1 MNKEKIKVLLVD
13 YNQEARENM
22 EEYLEKQSDIEVV
35 ASVEDGLVACDSII
49 KTNPDVVIT
58 DLVMPQLDG
67 VGIIERINKENLSK
81 KPAFIVTT
89 AIATEDVMKKVMNLG
104 AQYYIMKPFEK
115 DMLLNRVRQ
124 IYKYNNQDE
133 NNKDYLITNK
143 EGDKTI
149 TLKERITNIMHD
161 LGVPAHIKGYQ
172 YLRDAI
178 MMVIEDLEMI
188 NGVTKLLYPDI
199 AKKYKTTSSRVE
211 RAIRHAIEVAWN
223 RGQVEVIDEIF
234 RYTISN
240 GKGKPTNSE
249 FIAMIADKIR
259 LEIAM

>member
-1 MNKEKIKVLLVD
+1 MLLVD
-13 YNQEARENM
+13 YNQETRENM
-22 EEYLEKQSDIEVV
+22 EKYLEKQSDIEVV
-35 ASVEDGLVACDSII
+35 GSVEDGLAACDSII

-58 DLVMPQLDG
+58 DLIMPKLDG
-67 VGIIERINKENLSK
+67 MGIIEKTNQENLTK
-81 KPAFIVTT
+81 KPAFIVTS
-89 AIATEDVMKKVMNLG
+89 AITKENVMIKVMSLG
-104 AQYYIMKPFEK
+104 AQYYIMKPFDKEV
-115 DMLLNRVRQ
+115 LLNRVRQ
-124 IYKYNNQDE
+124 IHKYNNQVEDNKE
-133 NNKDYLITNK
+133 YVLANKDGEKNV
-143 EGDKTI
+143 

-178 MMVIEDLEMI
+178 IMVIEDLEMI

-223 RGQVEVIDEIF
+223 RGQIEVIDEIF

-259 LEIAM
+259 LEMAM